1 MSSLLSSSL
10 VGAQHPVQ
18 AQNQLQAVP
27 VQVESDLKFLLSR
40 LLPGNARGQAMLCN
54 TSSGVQSDTEQ
65 VIQTYVRTKP
75 SSVGAT
81 NCNIMHDASSGSS
94 T

>member
-1 MSSLLSSSL
+1 MTM
-10 VGAQHPVQ
+10 
-18 AQNQLQAVP
+18 P

-54 TSSGVQSDTEQ
+54 TSSCVQSNTEQ

-81 NCNIMHDASSGSS
+81 SYDIANDAPAGPS
-94 T
+94 THILP